1 MQLSTTT
8 IISCLIACLCYFE
21 GVPLF
26 VVASTSSTFL
36 GGGGKSIVG
45 GATKPSKHESILQ
58 HLDQETSSRT
68 SATGDDVDD
77 DEVIYV
83 RKRDG
88 SRELLDGNKVR
99 AIVSSVVSKEE
110 LFPEGLSHFYS
121 LTQMFLLVSDW
132 STARD
137 ADL

>member
-1 MQLSTTT
+1 MQALSTTT
-8 IISCLIACLCYFE
+8 IISCLIACLSYFE
-21 GVPLF
+21 GVSLF

-45 GATKPSKHESILQ
+45 GAKKPSKHESILQ
-58 HLDQETSSRT
+58 HLDQETSS
-68 SATGDDVDD
+68 SGATGDDADD

-83 RKRDG
+83 QKRDG

-99 AIVSSVVSKEE
+99 VILSSVVSKEE
-110 LFPEGLSHFYS
+110 LVPEGLSHFYS